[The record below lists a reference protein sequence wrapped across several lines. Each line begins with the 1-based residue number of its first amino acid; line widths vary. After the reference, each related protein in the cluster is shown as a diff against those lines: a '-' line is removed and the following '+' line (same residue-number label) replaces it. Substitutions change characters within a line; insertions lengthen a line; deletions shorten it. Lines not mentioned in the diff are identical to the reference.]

1 MIDLKKIH
9 KLNSKSDFEK
19 FIKKHPIDEPVYIGN
34 YLFHYLII
42 YNKFKTLKMS
52 NHPIYKEND
61 EGMAGVHLAAKIG
74 EEIKNFEILDFI
86 LKNYS
91 DYVYNVNFFS
101 FNFINYLGVSDKVLN
116 LIKKNKNIDWFRLFI
131 HKATDSDSTYLSRI
145 FLSGSFKFIEYVY
158 DNFLKDMMNSMIKN
172 ENYEINKYQ
181 QIFTMLIENLNIK
194 NEDLIKFYDK
204 IDNKI
209 LNSIA
214 FKGSSMILFAIKFRN
229 LQVIKYLVEKKEVI
243 LDRFD
248 QVNTSHPLI
257 FAYQLEKESG
267 SDKNKEITKYI
278 WKKIKPN
285 VDWHETDANG
295 ENIAF
300 RILDTKVENNE
311 LNNPLT
317 KLEFD
322 ILNSNDVW
330 DRLNVEKYTILS
342 QLINFDF
349 KKYSVVLKG
358 KNLDLEVKNGD
369 GDNILQETEKMGNYE
384 WNSYFKKLKKRNKNG
399 DSKLGKCT
407 DINLKNYKYSDHNVF
422 QAFFYNLAL
431 GFIHLDRK
439 YKNLYFPKY
448 VKVNNSYPTFST
460 LFNGAFGRKIDEYNN
475 FPFIIFWDNE
485 NKYHIHPSL
494 NMLMKNAMN
503 EKKYDFG
510 IVFVSVDARVGLEK
524 DKGSF
529 HANILIYN
537 FKTETIEYFE
547 PYGKSGV
554 REDIHRILKEE
565 LCWNTGF
572 KYLEPNDYLPVSSF
586 QYLAFENNNYYL
598 KPGDFG
604 GFCLAWC
611 FWYTEHRILNPSVEP
626 KMLVNKL
633 INRILKGKYNLVDYI
648 RNFANDFHI
657 NIMKLLKEIGIKK
670 ERITNLHFK
679 SREEDKIF
687 SFIIKN
693 SSY

>member
-1 MIDLKKIH
+1 MSSEIGISKFKNIGHVTCYMNSILSVIQQSNLLCDYILTGSFRDFLMFNLSKKDNENESNFENTIIYQLYKLFTVSASMNNGVVTPTSLRKVASLKDFSFRWASHQQQDSAEFLLFILEKITEEIGQKSIFIPGKINH
-9 KLNSKSDFEK
+9 KLDLSIDDSIRNIISSFENEQ
-19 FIKKHPIDEPVYIGN
+19 FVRNEFSP
-34 YLFHYLII
+34 LI
-42 YNKFKTLKMS
+42 NM
-52 NHPIYKEND
+52 
-61 EGMAGVHLAAKIG
+61 
-74 EEIKNFEILDFI
+74 
-86 LKNYS
+86 
-91 DYVYNVNFFS
+91 
-101 FNFINYLGVSDKVLN
+101 FNGLCQRTTECSIC
-116 LIKKNKNIDWFRLFI
+116 KNKNSNFEPFRTFELEI
-131 HKATDSDSTYLSRI
+131 PDQS
-145 FLSGSFKFIEYVY
+145 
-158 DNFLKDMMNSMIKN
+158 KN
-172 ENYEINKYQ
+172 A
-181 QIFTMLIENLNIK
+181 
-194 NEDLIKFYDK
+194 
-204 IDNKI
+204 DNKVT
-209 LNSIA
+209 LYSC
-214 FKGSSMILFAIKFRN
+214 
-229 LQVIKYLVEKKEVI
+229 
-243 LDRFD
+243 
-248 QVNTSHPLI
+248 
-257 FAYQLEKESG
+257 LEKWSE
-267 SDKNKEITKYI
+267 KEK
-278 WKKIKPN
+278 
-285 VDWHETDANG
+285 
-295 ENIAF
+295 
-300 RILDTKVENNE
+300 LD
-311 LNNPLT
+311 
-317 KLEFD
+317 D
-322 ILNSNDVW
+322 DVW

-349 KKYSVVLKG
+349 KKYHVVLKG

-384 WNSYFKKLKKRNKNG
+384 WNSYFKKFKKRNKNG
-399 DSKLGKCT
+399 DSKSGKCA
-407 DINLKNYKYSDHNVF
+407 DINLKNYKYSDHNIF

-448 VKVNNSYPTFST
+448 VKVSNSYPTFST

-475 FPFIIFWDNE
+475 FPFIIFWENE

-679 SREEDKIF
+679 SKEEDKIF